1 MRKTPKEYMQER
13 RNLLKKNGLC
23 QECGLCAPYPDR
35 TLCLECLISRRK
47 WAKGHPKRRI
57 PIRGRNAAHVERMIA
72 LAFPGSRPYVP
83 SAAAQRF
90 FNDSLDWMDAGNQA
104 IFQRKQESA

>member
-1 MRKTPKEYMQER
+1 
-13 RNLLKKNGLC
+13 
-23 QECGLCAPYPDR
+23 
-35 TLCLECLISRRK
+35 
-47 WAKGHPKRRI
+47 
-57 PIRGRNAAHVERMIA
+57 MIA